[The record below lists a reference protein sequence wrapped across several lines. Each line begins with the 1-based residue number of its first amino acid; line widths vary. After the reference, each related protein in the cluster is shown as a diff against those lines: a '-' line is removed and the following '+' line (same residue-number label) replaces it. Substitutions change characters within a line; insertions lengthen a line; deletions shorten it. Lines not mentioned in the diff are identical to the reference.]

1 MMDSAGRPF
10 ATFSDG
16 TLRVEFRDPA
26 QIASLKPLEVVVEL
40 DEFGCPLGIEIIG
53 LETQLGQGTS
63 ENLDQLV
70 GGSDLRFSYDDESDA
85 AIIGVSIGTG
95 TRRAKSVPKRGTAG
109 FDGSN
114 RLISIEIPGLEP
126 QG

>member
-1 MMDSAGRPF
+1 MDSAGRPF

-16 TLRVEFRDPA
+16 TLRMVFRDPA
-26 QIASLKPLEVVVEL
+26 QIASLKPLEAVVEL
-40 DEFGCPLGIEIIG
+40 DEFACPLGIEVIG

-85 AIIGVSIGTG
+85 AIIGVAIGTG

-109 FDGSN
+109 LDSSN
-114 RLISIEIPGLEP
+114 RLISIEIPGLEH

>member
-1 MMDSAGRPF
+1 MDSAGRPF

-16 TLRVEFRDPA
+16 TLRMVFRDPA

-40 DEFGCPLGIEIIG
+40 DEVGCPLGIEVIG

-85 AIIGVSIGTG
+85 AIIGVAIGTG

-109 FDGSN
+109 LDSSN
-114 RLISIEIPGLEP
+114 RLISIEIPGLEH
-126 QG
+126 QR